1 MDSFMSLDNH
11 KNWRFRFELADATE
25 VSQYVLPLGLAC
37 VKTGC
42 LKSAGWLLACFAQL
56 TQAIIDYNA
65 VPLNR
70 LVTIILP
77 GLFALSTDSVPNVR
91 ISVAKALSQSLMNK
105 GFFFTE
111 KNPCCEEL
119 KKVIEQ
125 LQNDQDRDV
134 RYFSSPVSE
143 TTYEEEDLEEQEHE
157 PLSEED
163 KVKNK
168 YMSV

>member
-1 MDSFMSLDNH
+1 MSI
-11 KNWRFRFELADATE
+11 
-25 VSQYVLPLGLAC
+25 V
-37 VKTGC
+37 
-42 LKSAGWLLACFAQL
+42 
-56 TQAIIDYNA
+56 
-65 VPLNR
+65 
-70 LVTIILP
+70 
-77 GLFALSTDSVPNVR
+77 
-91 ISVAKALSQSLMNK
+91 